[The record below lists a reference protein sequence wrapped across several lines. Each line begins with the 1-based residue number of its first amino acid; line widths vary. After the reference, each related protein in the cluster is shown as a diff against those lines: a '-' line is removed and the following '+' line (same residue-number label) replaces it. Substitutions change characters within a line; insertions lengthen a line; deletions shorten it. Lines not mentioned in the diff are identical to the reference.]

1 MSSAIS
7 DVEEAQIYQIQDRIT
22 SAVHQLD
29 ITHDYRPPMKLRE
42 GNVFTGIYHSIH

>member
-7 DVEEAQIYQIQDRIT
+7 DVEEAQSYKIQDRIT

-29 ITHDYRPPMKLRE
+29 ITHDYRPPTKLRE
-42 GNVFTGIYHSIH
+42 ENVFTGVSYSVH